1 MIMIQSSELC
11 YILLQNPSAPAS
23 APKITSKAKVNHK
36 VSKFDDDTSDED
48 EVMASICGYTPF
60 ILCLNL
66 PRVKTLSFIL
76 NLLMIPTD

>member
-1 MIMIQSSELC
+1 MIMIQSSKLC
-11 YILLQNPSAPAS
+11 YILLQNPSASAS

-60 ILCLNL
+60 ILCLNC
-66 PRVKTLSFIL
+66 VKTLSFIL